1 MLERVLR
8 DRDYKGIKN
17 YFENLDKGDI
27 TKSIIE
33 VINVDLELFSELDG
47 DLNLTSKYEGI
58 CLIISIKNHIN
69 LFNKWNRNYEI
80 IENFLNS
87 WNYIDLINSIY
98 DNQVLEKLFLW
109 KDNILKNKSLKEIQ
123 NIFKYENSVKDSLFK
138 NKFYNSI
145 FEKSFDE
152 WNILKEIQKLSGVWE
167 IMNYI
172 KTFEKVD
179 NEELFTL
186 KDLEYSTWRK
196 IIWLSVFRNKEKF
209 WNNLF
214 QANYIVKIK
223 YADWENNFFKFYADF
238 DSKMR
243 NDFLN
248 DMNKKHWN
256 KMIKTKNWWYEF
268 NWIPLTD
275 DKWNLTFE
283 NDLKNFLSQLIW

>member
-17 YFENLDKGDI
+17 YFENLDKGGV

-33 VINVDLELFSELDG
+33 VINVDLKLFFELEK
-47 DLNLTSKYEGI
+47 DLNLNSEYEDI

-80 IENFLNS
+80 VENFLNS
-87 WNYIDLINSIY
+87 WNYIDLINSVY

-109 KDNILKNKSLKEIQ
+109 KDNILKNKFLNDIQ
-123 NIFKYENSVKDSLFK
+123 NIFKDENLIKDSLFK

-145 FEKSFDE
+145 FQKSFDQ
-152 WNILKEIQKLSGVWE
+152 WNVLKEIQKLSGVWE
-167 IMNYI
+167 IINFL

-179 NEELFTL
+179 NQELFTI
-186 KDLEYSTWRK
+186 KDLEYNTGRK
-196 IIWLSVFRNKEKF
+196 IAWLFVFKNKESF

-214 QANYIVKIK
+214 QADYLVKIK
-223 YADWENNFFKFYADF
+223 YADWENTFYKFYADF

-243 NDFLN
+243 SDFLN
-248 DMNKKHWN
+248 NMNKKHWN
-256 KMIKTKNWWYEF
+256 KIIKTKTWWYEF